1 MKSEENGLKK
11 GQRFGR
17 WTLLDKV
24 VTTAQGEKKH
34 LCRCDCGTERY
45 VLERS
50 LKSGGSLS
58 CGCLRRERA
67 QQATA
72 YDLLGKTFGELRVV
86 GKSRK
91 RTRMGAYWTCLC
103 SCGYTCEAT
112 ASELVSGRKTNCGC
126 KNVKNYASSDI
137 TGQRFG
143 RLTAQYSSKKRDAK
157 GFVIW
162 HCHCDCGNE
171 TDVSYNNLMYCGQ
184 QSCGCKKREH
194 DKALAGFLT
203 HVDGTS
209 IDAWKSNTIPKNN
222 TTGVRGVYFIQ
233 GRYVAKLVFQKKQH
247 FLGTYKT
254 LAEAAEVR
262 RKADALLGNELV
274 RFYEKWSKKAAAD
287 PQWAKGNPIKFHV
300 SKIENGELTVN
311 LQPEMRTEPSE
322 ATQAI

>member
-1 MKSEENGLKK
+1 M
-11 GQRFGR
+11 
-17 WTLLDKV
+17 
-24 VTTAQGEKKH
+24 
-34 LCRCDCGTERY
+34 
-45 VLERS
+45 
-50 LKSGGSLS
+50 
-58 CGCLRRERA
+58 
-67 QQATA
+67 
-72 YDLLGKTFGELRVV
+72 
-86 GKSRK
+86 
-91 RTRMGAYWTCLC
+91 
-103 SCGYTCEAT
+103 
-112 ASELVSGRKTNCGC
+112 
-126 KNVKNYASSDI
+126 
-137 TGQRFG
+137 
-143 RLTAQYSSKKRDAK
+143 TAQYSSKKRDAK

-300 SKIENGELTVN
+300 SKTENGELTVN